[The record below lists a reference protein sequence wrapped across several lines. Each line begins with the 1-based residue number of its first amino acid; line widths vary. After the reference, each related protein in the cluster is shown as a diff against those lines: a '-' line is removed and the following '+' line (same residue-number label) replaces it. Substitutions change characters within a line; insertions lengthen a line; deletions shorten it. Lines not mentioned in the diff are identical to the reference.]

1 MKKVN
6 IISLGCSKNL
16 VDTELLMKQLEKAGY
31 GVEVDVEN
39 SKAKIVVIN
48 TCGFIGDAKEESINT
63 ILEQVER
70 KQEEVQ
76 RLMQSEIPADG
87 SAYLDFARDIFLFSY
102 LSAGI
107 NFKDIATLRY
117 CDMDEERIYYARHK
131 TSKEMTCH
139 LSEQSKAIIGKYAK
153 SDHADE
159 DYIFPILDRRI
170 HKTEQQIY
178 DRVRKVLK
186 HVNKALHEWSR
197 LLGLK
202 IELTTY
208 VARHTFATVL
218 KRSGVNI
225 AIISESLGHSDL
237 STTQIYLDSFEN
249 SQIDAAMQNLL

>member
-1 MKKVN
+1 MFPHLTESLSFPVHGSDP
-6 IISLGCSKNL
+6 ILFHTVFARHDISL
-16 VDTELLMKQLEKAGY
+16 
-31 GVEVDVEN
+31 
-39 SKAKIVVIN
+39 
-48 TCGFIGDAKEESINT
+48 
-63 ILEQVER
+63 
-70 KQEEVQ
+70 
-76 RLMQSEIPADG
+76 
-87 SAYLDFARDIFLFSY
+87 
-102 LSAGI
+102 
-107 NFKDIATLRY
+107 
-117 CDMDEERIYYARHK
+117 
-131 TSKEMTCH
+131 
-139 LSEQSKAIIGKYAK
+139 
-153 SDHADE
+153 
-159 DYIFPILDRRI
+159 I

>member
-1 MKKVN
+1 MSYGIK
-6 IISLGCSKNL
+6 IIVEGYYACFTDPASK
-16 VDTELLMKQLEKAGY
+16 
-31 GVEVDVEN
+31 
-39 SKAKIVVIN
+39 
-48 TCGFIGDAKEESINT
+48 
-63 ILEQVER
+63 VER
-70 KQEEVQ
+70 VSYKVPTPGAVEGILKCVYWKPAIRYVVDELVVFNPITYVNVRRNELKEKVSYQAVKQQ
-76 RLMQSEIPADG
+76 MNGRGDPIM
-87 SAYLDFARDIFLFSY
+87 
-102 LSAGI
+102 
-107 NFKDIATLRY
+107 
-117 CDMDEERIYYARHK
+117 YA
-131 TSKEMTCH
+131 
-139 LSEQSKAIIGKYAK
+139 SEQRTQRSAMVLRNVKYGISAHFELTGLK

-237 STTQIYLDSFEN
+237 S
-249 SQIDAAMQNLL
+249 

>member
-1 MKKVN
+1 MSFGIKIIVEGDYACFTDPASKVERVSYKVPTPGAVEGILKCVYWKPAIRYVVDELVVFNPITYVN
-6 IISLGCSKNL
+6 IRRNELKEKVSYQAVKQQMNGRGDPIMYASEQRTQRSAMVLRNVKYGISAHFEL
-16 VDTELLMKQLEKAGY
+16 TEL
-31 GVEVDVEN
+31 
-39 SKAKIVVIN
+39 
-48 TCGFIGDAKEESINT
+48 
-63 ILEQVER
+63 
-70 KQEEVQ
+70 
-76 RLMQSEIPADG
+76 
-87 SAYLDFARDIFLFSY
+87 
-102 LSAGI
+102 
-107 NFKDIATLRY
+107 
-117 CDMDEERIYYARHK
+117 
-131 TSKEMTCH
+131 
-139 LSEQSKAIIGKYAK
+139 K

-237 STTQIYLDSFEN
+237 S
-249 SQIDAAMQNLL
+249 